1 LITKGGH
8 GGTFCGNPLSCAVAV
23 AVLDHLRAQN
33 IADKVARSGKLMID
47 GLHEPMDMYPSLV
60 GPIRGKG
67 LLCAFELD
75 SDPDSD
81 PDPDPDPDH
90 MMTKVTEAAISRG
103 LLVTPTRNR
112 VIPLTPALIVTQ
124 PEMVRGL
131 KLLESLL
138 ASVVTRH

>member
-1 LITKGGH
+1 MITKGGH

-33 IADKVARSGKLMID
+33 IADKVARSGKLMIN

-75 SDPDSD
+75 
-81 PDPDPDPDH
+81 PDPDH
-90 MMTKVTEAAISRG
+90 MMTKVTEAALSRG

-112 VIPLTPALIVTQ
+112 GIPLTAALIVTQ
-124 PEMVRGL
+124 TEMVRGL

>member
-1 LITKGGH
+1 MITKGGH

-33 IADKVARSGKLMID
+33 IADKVTRSGKLMID
-47 GLHEPMDMYPSLV
+47 GLHEPMDLYPSLV

-67 LLCAFELD
+67 LLCAFEL
-75 SDPDSD
+75 
-81 PDPDPDPDH
+81 DPDH

>member
-1 LITKGGH
+1 MITKGGY

-75 SDPDSD
+75 
-81 PDPDPDPDH
+81 PDPDPDH